1 MNEEYTNIWELYG
14 LKTNPFFTEP
24 LLLFGGDIDLRVGFV
39 GREEEVKRLRSIF
52 GSGGS
57 RIIVYGDV
65 GVGKTTLVN
74 YVRAIMPSN
83 TFFTPLKEIAV
94 QSEWNG
100 GDFILNTLASIY
112 YTIKR
117 RSDLS
122 KTFLSSELIK
132 KLELLIDI
140 VERKDRNISLNIGV
154 VGGGVGSTTT
164 INLPNLTIHSLQIFF
179 EQIVEEIKKA
189 GFKEIILHYN
199 NLDIFETQNL
209 QKIFNSIRDFIQTKD
224 VNFIFIGDLA
234 VPQVINQMKRV
245 SSIMSDSSIFIENLS
260 LNNLKKLLDT
270 RINHLSASGLVP
282 VKPYEDEVISKLY
295 TLYDGNLR
303 FVLNSLS
310 TAFNEMVVDT
320 PLILNSEL
328 LMRVLSETSRKRWLN
343 KLTDLE
349 RDVLFFILDEGET
362 TNKKIATNLI
372 KQKQNISKITN
383 KLLQLNAIKIK
394 KMEGKEKFFSV
405 VHSIKWILLDRDL
418 KPNKKQKEQ
427 PMGIEKEIQQVLKF

>member
-14 LKTNPFFTEP
+14 LRTNPFFTEP
-24 LLLFGGDIDLRVGFV
+24 LLLFGGEIDLRVGFV
-39 GREEEVKRLRSIF
+39 GREEEVRRLRNIF

-74 YVRAIMPSN
+74 YVRAVMPSN
-83 TFFTPLKEIAV
+83 SFFTPLKEIAV
-94 QSEWNG
+94 QPEWNG

-117 RSDLS
+117 RSDLN
-122 KTFLSSELIK
+122 KAFLSSEIIR
-132 KLELLIDI
+132 KLELLVDI
-140 VERKDRNISLNIGV
+140 VERKDRNISLNIGI
-154 VGGGVGSTTT
+154 VGGGAGSTTT
-164 INLPNLTIHSLQIFF
+164 INLPNLTIHSLQVFF
-179 EQIVEEIKKA
+179 EQVVEEIKKM
-189 GFKEIILHYN
+189 GFKELILHYN
-199 NLDIFETQNL
+199 NLDIFEAQSL

-224 VNFIFIGDLA
+224 VNFVFIGDLA
-234 VPQVINQMKRV
+234 VPQIINQMKRV

-260 LNNLKKLLDT
+260 LQNLQKLLDT

-282 VKPYEDEVISKLY
+282 IKPYEDSVVSKLY

-310 TAFNEMVVDT
+310 TAFNEMVVDS
-320 PLILNSEL
+320 PLILNQEL
-328 LMRVLSETSRKRWLN
+328 LMKVLPEASKRRWLN
-343 KLTDLE
+343 KLTELE

-362 TNKKIATNLI
+362 NNKKIASTLG

-383 KLLQLNAIKIK
+383 KLLQLNTIKIK

-405 VHSIKWILLDRDL
+405 VHSIRWILLDKDV
-418 KPNKKQKEQ
+418 KASKKQK
-427 PMGIEKEIQQVLKF
+427 GININKEIQQVLNF